1 MTSKKTPAAAEALG
15 ENIAFNFEGKDFL
28 VAPSSEWSFDAIEA
42 YEEGRILAFLREIL
56 DAASFKQIRAMK
68 PKASVLG
75 EFVVALQ
82 KACGIAGN

>member
-1 MTSKKTPAAAEALG
+1 MSARTSPSAAEALG
-15 ENIAFNFEGKDFL
+15 ENIPFTFDGKDFV

-42 YEEGRILAFLREIL
+42 FENGHILAFIREIL
-56 DAASFKQIRAMK
+56 DEESYRTLRAAK

-82 KACGIAGN
+82 KAVGIAGN

>member
-1 MTSKKTPAAAEALG
+1 MTSKKTAAAAEALG
-15 ENIAFNFEGKDFL
+15 ESIPFGFQGKDFI
-28 VAPSSEWSFDAIEA
+28 VAPSSEWSFEAIEA

-56 DAASFKQIRAMK
+56 DADSFKELRAMK

-82 KACGIAGN
+82 KAAGIAGN

>member
-15 ENIAFNFEGKDFL
+15 EMIPFTFDGKDFL
-28 VAPSSEWSFDAIEA
+28 VHPSSEWSFDAIEA
-42 YEEGRILAFLREIL
+42 YEEGRIIAFLREIL
-56 DAASFKQIRAMK
+56 DEESNKQIRAMK